1 MLDLFKPDTPYI
13 SDITNFFRKSYN
25 AVSSTIISA
34 KSLVFYPA
42 TAIYDYFST
51 GESVFDKFKNW
62 FSKNN
67 NSENN
72 NSENIVVELNENSQ
86 IAIGKLDAMC
96 QTLRHDIATYLAN
109 NEVDAAKILN
119 KKLI

>member
-13 SDITNFFRKSYN
+13 SDLTNFFRKSYN

-42 TAIYDYFST
+42 HSIYEYFST

-67 NSENN
+67 NSENIN
-72 NSENIVVELNENSQ
+72 VLLNEDSKIAIKNINERCENIRKE
-86 IAIGKLDAMC
+86 IAS
-96 QTLRHDIATYLAN
+96 HLA
-109 NEVDAAKILN
+109 KN
-119 KKLI
+119 KKEEAEF